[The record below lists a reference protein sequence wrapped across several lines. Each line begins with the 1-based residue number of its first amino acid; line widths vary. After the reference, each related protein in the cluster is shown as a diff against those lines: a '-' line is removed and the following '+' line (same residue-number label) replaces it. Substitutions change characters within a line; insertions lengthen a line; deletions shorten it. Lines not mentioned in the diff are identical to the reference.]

1 MPLSLSPHQFSEAM
15 DIVKTS
21 RGLIKGDDAR
31 TVFRAANIRSWP
43 MEDSPVGSGRAYGIE
58 SEGGVTS
65 DEVLHTSQ
73 GHLHG
78 PTIRKYMQDGGV
90 PEEDPHN
97 EGRKYL
103 PEVLTSAR
111 GHKWIDEGH
120 HRLVAS
126 RLRGDFGTETYEGY
140 LK

>member
-1 MPLSLSPHQFSEAM
+1 M

-43 MEDSPVGSGRAYGIE
+43 MQDMPTGGNREYGLE

-65 DEVLHTSQ
+65 DEVLHTAQ
-73 GHLHG
+73 GSLHG
-78 PTIRKYMQDGGV
+78 PTIRQYMKDGGV
-90 PEEDPHN
+90 PEEDPQY

-103 PEVLTSAR
+103 PEVYTSVR

-126 RLRGDFGTETYEGY
+126 RLRGDNGTETYEGY
-140 LK
+140 LL